1 MRERWVDVGVA
12 GRQRQEGE
20 GREEGLGGEGGE
32 EGAGRGAGQRG
43 RGRMGVDVRDGG
55 GGRAHIGGECAM
67 YRGGMDVW
75 VQVYGR
81 RVGGLGAE
89 GCIAGAGE

>member
-1 MRERWVDVGVA
+1 MEWKGGRGRRLREGRGAWAEREVRRERGGARD
-12 GRQRQEGE
+12 REGE
-20 GREEGLGGEGGE
+20 GVWVWMCGME
-32 EGAGRGAGQRG
+32 A
-43 RGRMGVDVRDGG
+43 GG
-55 GGRAHIGGECAM
+55 GSRTHIRRQCAM
-67 YRGGMDVW
+67 YGRVDVW

>member
-1 MRERWVDVGVA
+1 MRERLVDVGVE

-43 RGRMGVDVRDGG
+43 RGCMGVDVRDGE
-55 GGRAHIGGECAM
+55 AACAAVADIANDT
-67 YRGGMDVW
+67 G
-75 VQVYGR
+75 
-81 RVGGLGAE
+81 VGGPA
-89 GCIAGAGE
+89 